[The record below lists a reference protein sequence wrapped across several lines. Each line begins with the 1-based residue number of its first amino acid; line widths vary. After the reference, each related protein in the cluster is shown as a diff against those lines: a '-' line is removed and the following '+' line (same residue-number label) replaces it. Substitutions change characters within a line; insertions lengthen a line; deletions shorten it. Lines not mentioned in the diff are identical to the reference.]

1 MSLQAKPFMAGKL
14 TGIVFDFPE
23 AGDVLPMHS
32 HGEADVHIT
41 VVARGR
47 VRASGPH
54 IGSTE
59 YASGA
64 VIDWPVGVEHEI
76 TGIDAGSRIVNI
88 IKGGA

>member
-1 MSLQAKPFMAGKL
+1 MSLAAKSFSAGKL
-14 TGIVFDFPE
+14 IGIVYDFPE

-47 VRASGPH
+47 VRAHGPL

-64 VIDWPVGVEHEI
+64 VIDWPVGIEHEI
-76 TGIDAGSRIVNI
+76 VGIDPGARIVNI
-88 IKGGA
+88 IKG